1 MNILVVDPDRVSR
14 RLAALLIER
23 LGCPPPVLI
32 DDAASLPAGDWPLVL
47 VGEHTAVPPL
57 RAALGVHARLVFM
70 AAQDSDETRRAGLQA
85 GADEVLVKPLAM
97 QDLAGLLARSAPQS
111 GDFNRAAWSELCGL
125 FDAAGVARLA
135 GALIDDLPV
144 QRARIAAAIRDADL
158 AALRQVAHAL
168 RGVSLQLGATA
179 LAGQWASVEQ
189 SAGAGEVEP
198 ALRRGG
204 ELIER
209 HAALVECLR
218 DEIRHH

>member
-1 MNILVVDPDRVSR
+1 
-14 RLAALLIER
+14 
-23 LGCPPPVLI
+23 
-32 DDAASLPAGDWPLVL
+32 
-47 VGEHTAVPPL
+47 
-57 RAALGVHARLVFM
+57 
-70 AAQDSDETRRAGLQA
+70 
-85 GADEVLVKPLAM
+85 
-97 QDLAGLLARSAPQS
+97 
-111 GDFNRAAWSELCGL
+111 L

-198 ALRRGG
+198 ALRLGG

-218 DEIRHH
+218 DEIRHR